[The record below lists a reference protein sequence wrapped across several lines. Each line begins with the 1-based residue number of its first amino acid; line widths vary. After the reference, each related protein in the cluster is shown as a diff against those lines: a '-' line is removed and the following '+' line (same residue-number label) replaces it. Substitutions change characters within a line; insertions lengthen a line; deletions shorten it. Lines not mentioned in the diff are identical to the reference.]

1 MIFNSTKFKDLK
13 LIKLKKL
20 NDLRDDPMKFFD
32 KKNKSSKS
40 GWFDSYISKL
50 TKDKNLNELKN
61 YIKKSK

>member
-20 NDLRDDPMKFFD
+20 NDLRDDSMKIFD
-32 KKNKSSKS
+32 KKNKSSKF
-40 GWFDSYISKL
+40 GCFDGYISKL
-50 TKDKNLNELKN
+50 SKDKNLNELKN